1 MERLFNTLEFLY
13 FIGRDVAMWLSPLK
27 HFQNESP
34 GYTPERFEDVFKKI
48 HITKKIVFPMHWI
61 VRCRFGQETRET
73 QVFLL
78 HPFDPK
84 KPSVTFHHGA
94 GQVDHIL
101 PAKTI
106 LGKDIL
112 NSWNVFVIK
121 AQKHAS
127 SYEYLSEA
135 VDSFFHQQQTF
146 AGSVLA
152 TEEIVQYH
160 KKHSRKPI
168 IVSGSSMGGIV
179 ATLHALLF
187 GTGDAYVPIVAYPNV
202 GEIFLGRAY
211 RSGVAGWEEKR
222 KNRAYLESYE
232 MNISLK
238 RSLRS
243 RVIPVLGRF
252 DRIVTF
258 HKAEAFW
265 KKQRITPIVFP
276 YGHFT
281 SVIKRGEI
289 QKRILHLGGK

>member
-13 FIGRDVAMWLSPLK
+13 LIGRDVAMRLSPLK
-27 HFQNESP
+27 HFQNDPP
-34 GYTPERFEDVFKKI
+34 GYTPERFEDVLRKI
-48 HITKKIVFPMHWI
+48 HSTKKIVSHMNWI
-61 VRCRFGQETRET
+61 VRCRLDQEIRET

-94 GQVDHIL
+94 GQIDHIL
-101 PAKTI
+101 PAAAI
-106 LGKDIL
+106 LGKNIL

-121 AQKHAS
+121 AQKHTS
-127 SYEYLSEA
+127 TYEYLSEA
-135 VDSFFHQQQTF
+135 VDSFLHQQQTF
-146 AGSVLA
+146 AGSVFA
-152 TEEIVQYH
+152 TQEIVQYH
-160 KKHSRKPI
+160 KKHSKKPI
-168 IVSGSSMGGIV
+168 VVSGSSMGGIV

-187 GTGDAYVPIVAYPNV
+187 GSADAYVPIVAYPNV

-222 KNRAYLESYE
+222 KNRAYLESYG

-243 RVIPVLGRF
+243 RIIPVLGRF

-258 HKAEAFW
+258 QKAEASW
-265 KKQRITPIVFP
+265 KKQGITPVIFP

-281 SVIKRGEI
+281 SVIKRSEI
-289 QKRILHLGGK
+289 QKIILHLGEK